1 VREQTQ
7 ELASWALGESPSLRP
22 SGIYASTSDSA
33 LDGRIPPLSAL
44 SDSEQGDTRTSIDS
58 SRPDIIDDV
67 IEEVSE
73 PVSPEGEGSSAIAG
87 HASGLSNL
95 MKDRRS
101 RGRDG
106 DSIAVESFSE
116 FDQRSGPSVF
126 IDDVETGEVTEA
138 SPLLP
143 RERLPGRSYNTN
155 PKDAG
160 HRVSRH
166 IKMKKRWAKI
176 KYEFDSLVYTVSH
189 PRDWDAKQMAHDGLG
204 AVAAVFLGLLLNIL
218 DALSYGESA
227 AQVDASLQ
235 SNCTICR
242 HDSVP
247 TRRGDFREDWSGW
260 HFHVL
265 R

>member
-22 SGIYASTSDSA
+22 SGLHASASDSV
-33 LDGRIPPLSAL
+33 LDGRIPPFSAL

-87 HASGLSNL
+87 PASGLSNL
-95 MKDRRS
+95 MKNNQT
-101 RGRDG
+101 RGRDV
-106 DSIAVESFSE
+106 DSIATGSYIE

-126 IDDVETGEVTEA
+126 VNDVETGEVTEA
-138 SPLLP
+138 TPLLP
-143 RERLPGRSYNTN
+143 RERLSGRSYSSNK
-155 PKDAG
+155 KDG
-160 HRVSRH
+160 GIPRPQHVYSKSRWG
-166 IKMKKRWAKI
+166 KMKH
-176 KYEFDSLVYTVSH
+176 EFDSLVYTATH
-189 PRDWDAKQMAHDGLG
+189 PKDWDTKQMAHDGMG

-218 DALSYGESA
+218 DALSYGELA
-227 AQVDASLQ
+227 MQVGASLR
-235 SNCTICR
+235 SNCTNSR

-247 TRRGDFREDWSGW
+247 AR
-260 HFHVL
+260 
-265 R
+265 